1 MKSVAG
7 NKQCIRATVRSTVFL
22 LLSMMVLFAVSART
36 VRAQNSLGT
45 VEGTVSDKTGK
56 LVVDADV
63 TVLNED
69 TGVAIKVKTNSDG
82 YYRVPSLVPGS
93 NYSVTIVKDGF
104 EETHIPGVDVETS
117 STATISATLEVGK
130 VSTTVTVT
138 ATGEMLSKDSSAV
151 TTNMDEQLVDN
162 LPYPEQGSLEVALLA
177 PGVKGSQA
185 NPSGLATENPGIYI
199 GNVEPGAQIS
209 INGASAGHSALLVD
223 GADVT
228 QSSFARAGITVS
240 AGMAGQ
246 VTVITNGVPAQY
258 GRTLGGVV
266 VQSTK
271 SGTNEYHGRVQ
282 WRHTDPLLQAQ
293 PDGLPLAPGLHQ
305 NFFGA
310 FFGGPVVIPHLYDG
324 HNKTFFFA
332 GFEPARFSNSTG
344 SYLAVLTPPE
354 LAGNFT
360 GDINLL
366 SPGTANQIYGIYYQ
380 SQTNSN
386 GFPCGPVGPVCS
398 VIPGDPYPVGTTF
411 SGAANYV
418 PIPNDDLTAQSAMN
432 PFVQFLSSQLPTPS
446 NPQHTKFI
454 SPLASYQNTA
464 SSYILTPGV
473 SYEDN
478 AFGIRTVANQDNR
491 FAFRID
497 HTLSNS
503 DRMYVRYSNTPIA
516 AQRSYLVNPSS
527 PLDPFPSDTSRAQ
540 NILVDETHVLTSSL
554 LNEFK
559 VSYLRNKQ
567 NRPAP
572 SSALTQ
578 DWGAKYGLISATAG
592 VGFPSISNVDGGVGT
607 NQIFFNTDT
616 TSLLQDDFTIV
627 SGRHKIQFGVDLR
640 RLQSN
645 QDNRPGLFGGNYTIN
660 AASTNGCQLSYYTAG
675 GTCTSAGGVG
685 YAALTLGLISSFSN
699 QSADVVA
706 HYRWQYY
713 AGYVQDDFRVLPNV
727 TLNIGVRYEVE
738 TPRKELNDLQGTF
751 VPRVHG
757 DLDGAAAQGAFCF
770 SAACGLPHTIFPMN
784 YKGVQPRVGIAWNP
798 RPRVTVRSSYAIL
811 RVPLTGLSNTPL
823 PNFGLAANS
832 IGGLNGGEET
842 NVPVDYITNPIATSV
857 VSALQFL
864 KAGKGPYFYV
874 PGNLTIPYVNQS
886 STVPYSQQWSFTLQF
901 QLLRKTLIEAGY
913 NGSRGIH
920 LFNNAQNPQ
929 NLPNMNQVFADINQG
944 YSFTCSAVAAT
955 ASCPGIVSNPYPY
968 AASTNGTPVSLSL
981 LQSLMPYPALYN
993 QSAGISELYNRQGT
1007 SSYHALYIAGTHHF
1021 DRGLSMQAS
1030 FTWSKSLDND
1040 GSDSAAS
1047 GSAGFAAALQHPGN
1061 FANEKAVSDFD
1072 VPARFITGFVYML
1085 PYGKRSHELPTSGS
1099 NVALRVINR
1108 TLNTVFGDWS
1118 TGGIFRA
1125 ESSTPFL
1132 PTLGRTST
1140 TQGPVGY
1147 WFSTGNGTPACIAN
1161 ARNCPGSSTALPFG
1175 INPRPNIVP
1184 GVPCINPLWGKT
1196 TASHFGS
1203 TYINPQA
1210 FTIPGYTTS
1219 TGTLGVGEN
1228 YPAYGNAPRTM
1239 ANCRSPRQI
1248 NFDANVSKTIPF
1260 KNHPKMSLAFTIT
1273 ATNAF
1278 NHPLYFFNGA
1288 TTNDSSG
1295 NNGQLFTSY
1304 ATGVTAAP
1312 RTGIDNPGIGFSLPP
1327 GFTVSNYFG
1336 TVNPAFTA
1344 QFSRVVQVGAAFNF

>member
-1 MKSVAG
+1 MLALFVVFTG
-7 NKQCIRATVRSTVFL
+7 RSL
-22 LLSMMVLFAVSART
+22 
-36 VRAQNSLGT
+36 AQGSLGT
-45 VEGTVSDKTGK
+45 VEGTVSDKMGK
-56 LVVDADV
+56 AVVDAKV

-82 YYRVPSLVPGS
+82 YYSVPSLVPGS
-93 NYSVTIVKDGF
+93 HYSVVVDKDGF
-104 EETHIPGVDVETS
+104 EETHITGVNVATG
-117 STATISATLEVGK
+117 STATVSTTLQVGK
-130 VSTTVTVT
+130 VSESVTVT
-138 ATGEMLSKDSSAV
+138 ASGEMLSKDSSAV
-151 TTNMDEQLVDN
+151 STNMDEQLVDN

-177 PGVKGSQA
+177 PGVKGSQE

-240 AGMAGQ
+240 SGMAGQ
-246 VTVITNGVPAQY
+246 VTVISNGVPAQY

-266 VQSTK
+266 IQSTK
-271 SGTNEYHGRVQ
+271 SGTNEYHGRLQ
-282 WRHTDPLLQAQ
+282 WRHTDPMFQAT
-293 PDGLPLAPGLHQ
+293 PDGLPIPAGLHQ

-310 FFGGPVVIPHLYDG
+310 FLGGPVVIPHLYNG
-324 HNKTFFFA
+324 HNRTFFFV

-344 SYLAVLTPPE
+344 SYVAVLTPPE

-366 SPGTANQIYGIYYQ
+366 SPGTANQVYGIYYQ
-380 SQTNSN
+380 SQTNSQ
-386 GFPCGPVGPVCS
+386 GFPCGPVGPVCP
-398 VIPGDPYPVGTTF
+398 VVVGDPTPVGALY

-418 PIPNDDLTAQSAMN
+418 PIANYDLTAQNALN
-432 PFVQFLSSQLPTPS
+432 PFVRFLSSQLPTPT
-446 NPQHTKFI
+446 NPQHTVFI
-454 SPLASYQNTA
+454 SPAASYGNTA
-464 SSYILTPGV
+464 SSYVLTPGP

-478 AFGIRTVANQDNR
+478 AFGVRTVANQDNR

-497 HTLSNS
+497 HTLGNS

-516 AQRSYLVNPSS
+516 AQRSYLVTSSS
-527 PLDPFPSDTSRAQ
+527 PLDPFPSDTSKAQ
-540 NILVDETHVLTSSL
+540 NILVDETHVFTSSL

-559 VSYLRNKQ
+559 LSYLRNKQ
-567 NRPAP
+567 NRPEP
-572 SSALTQ
+572 SAAQTQ
-578 DWGAKYGLISATAG
+578 DWGAKYGLLPATAG
-592 VGFPSISNVDGGVGT
+592 FGFPSFSSVDGGIGT
-607 NQIFFNTDT
+607 NQLFLNTDT
-616 TSLLQDDFTIV
+616 TSLLQDDITLV
-627 SGRHKIQFGVDLR
+627 SGRHKIQFGLDLR

-660 AASTNGCQLSYYTAG
+660 AASTNGCQLSYYTTG
-675 GTCTSAGGVG
+675 GTCSSVGGVS

-699 QSADVVA
+699 QSADVLA

-713 AGYVQDDFRVLPNV
+713 GAYIQDDFRVLPNL
-727 TLNIGVRYEVE
+727 TLNIGVRYEAE
-738 TPRKELNDLQGTF
+738 TPRKEINDLQGTF
-751 VPRVHG
+751 VPNLYG
-757 DLDGAAAQGAFCF
+757 DLDGGAAQGAFCF
-770 SAACGLPHTIFPMN
+770 SGACGLSHTIFPMN

-811 RVPLTGLSNTPL
+811 RVPLTGLSNQPL

-832 IGGLNGGEET
+832 IGGTIGGVA
-842 NVPVDYITNPIATSV
+842 NNQPVDYLTNPIATSV
-857 VSALQFL
+857 ISALQFL

-874 PGNLTIPYVNQS
+874 PGNLPIPYVNQT

-913 NGSRGIH
+913 NGSHGVH
-920 LFNNAQNPQ
+920 LFNNTQNPQ
-929 NLPNMNQVFADINQG
+929 NFPSLNRLFADINQG
-944 YSFTCSAVAAT
+944 YNFGCTAAVAT
-955 ASCPGIVSNPYPY
+955 TSCPGIVPNPYPY
-968 AASTNGTPVSLSL
+968 AGSTNGTPVSLNLLESL
-981 LQSLMPYPALYN
+981 EPYPALYN
-993 QSAGISELYNRQGT
+993 QSAGIAELFNRQGT
-1007 SSYHALYIAGTHHF
+1007 SSYHSLYIAGTHHF

-1030 FTWSKSLDND
+1030 FTWSKSLDDD
-1040 GSDSAAS
+1040 GSDAAATSSS
-1047 GSAGFAAALQHPGN
+1047 GQAAALQYPGD
-1061 FANEKAVSDFD
+1061 FQKAVSDYD
-1072 VPARFITGFVYML
+1072 VPARFITGFVYLL
-1085 PYGKRSHELPTSGS
+1085 PYGKRSHMLPTSS
-1099 NVALRVINR
+1099 TNFALRAIAT
-1108 TLNTVFGDWS
+1108 TLNNVFGDWS

-1125 ESSTPFL
+1125 ESSLPFL

-1140 TQGPVGY
+1140 TAGPVGY
-1147 WFSTGNGTPACIAN
+1147 WFSTGNGTPACMAN
-1161 ARNCPGSSTALPFG
+1161 SRNCPGNSTVMPVG
-1175 INPRPNIVP
+1175 INPRPDIVP
-1184 GVPCINPLWGKT
+1184 GVPCINSLWGKT

-1219 TGTLGVGEN
+1219 TGTPGIGEN
-1228 YPAYGNAPRTM
+1228 YPAFGNAPRTM

-1260 KNHPKMSLAFTIT
+1260 KEHPKMNLTFTIT
-1273 ATNAF
+1273 ATNVF
-1278 NHPLYFFNGA
+1278 NHPVYFFNGS

-1295 NNGQLFTSY
+1295 NNGQMFTSY
-1304 ATGVTAAP
+1304 TPGVTAAP
-1312 RTGIDNPGIGFSLPP
+1312 RAGIDNPGIGFSLPP

-1336 TVNPAFTA
+1336 TVSSTFSA